1 MLRQRTLRWLRHV
14 RRMDDGRIPKD
25 ILYGELRTGK
35 LSTGRPQLRFKDV
48 VKRDKKALDI
58 DVRSWEDL
66 GADRPRWRST
76 LLRQIKSGEQ
86 KLVHAAE
93 NADNESSA

>member
-1 MLRQRTLRWLRHV
+1 MLRQRTLCWLRHV
-14 RRMDDGRIPKD
+14 HRMDDGRIPKD

-35 LSTGRPQLRFKDV
+35 LSTGHPQLRFKDV
-48 VKRDKKALDI
+48 VKRDMKALDI

-66 GADRPRWRST
+66 AADQPRWRST

>member
-1 MLRQRTLRWLRHV
+1 
-14 RRMDDGRIPKD
+14 MDDGRIPKD

-35 LSTGRPQLRFKDV
+35 LSTGHPQLRFKDV
-48 VKRDKKALDI
+48 VKRDMKALDI

-66 GADRPRWRST
+66 AADRPRWRST
-76 LLRQIKSGEQ
+76 LLRPIKSGEQ

-93 NADNESSA
+93 NADNESCA